1 MCVCVCVCVCW
12 DDPTDIGSSDSSDA
26 GGMDHWRAALQWD
39 KLDNEEAEVADKL
52 ALSGAQVG
60 AVKGMQGMML
70 RAGGLVFGLGLVC
83 PPIMLL

>member
-1 MCVCVCVCVCW
+1 MCVCW

-26 GGMDHWRAALQWD
+26 GGFDHWREVLQLD
-39 KLDNEEAEVADKL
+39 KLDHDDASVADKM
-52 ALSGAQVG
+52 ALPGAEVG
-60 AVKGMQGMML
+60 AVKGMQAMML